1 MSELKLASRREADQ
15 CIREGRVLV
24 DGQPVKVGQ
33 KVDPTLTSSQIEILD
48 DENSHA
54 ASTMPAVILHKPK
67 GHVSGQAE
75 HDHVPAIRLLK
86 RENLWNQNNTN
97 NSNDEF
103 DLPFSWKGYAPAGR
117 LDVDSTGLL
126 VFCHSGVLAKQL
138 VGSDSHIDKEYIVHV
153 EPARQVSR
161 RERERASGYTLPSQ
175 TMDLQVVRQ
184 GGGLLEGDNRPL
196 KPCKA
201 NWIEQGRTLNLQL
214 KEGRK
219 HQIRRMCRELLGYH
233 VVALERTRIGPIE
246 LKELPEGQW
255 RPITQQEVD
264 AILGTTNKK

>member
-1 MSELKLASRREADQ
+1 MSELKLASRREADK

-24 DGQPVKVGQ
+24 DGQLVRVGQ
-33 KVDPTLTSSQIEILD
+33 KVDPTLTTSQIEIMD

-54 ASTMPAVILHKPK
+54 ASTMPAVILHKPM

-75 HDHVPAIRLLK
+75 HDHVPAIRLLT
-86 RENLWNQNNTN
+86 RENLWNQNTN
-97 NSNDEF
+97 SDDEF

-138 VGSDSHIDKEYIVHV
+138 VGNNSGIDKEYIVHV
-153 EPARQVSR
+153 EPAHQVSR
-161 RERERASGYTLPSQ
+161 RERERASGYTLPPP

-184 GGGLLEGDNRPL
+184 GGGLLEGDDRPL

-201 NWIEQGRTLNLQL
+201 KWIEQGRTLNLQL

-233 VVALERTRIGPIE
+233 VVGLERTRIGPIE
-246 LKELPEGQW
+246 LQGLPEGQW

-264 AILGTTNKK
+264 AMLATTNER